1 MYRALGHEVV
11 SSALREL
18 YETSLTM
25 RRGAAEEEDEIYQ
38 AFLTNTP
45 SSQRDEFRFWYHGLH
60 GRPIPGYTPAPK
72 PAHAPEIRDALVAL
86 YNATNGSGW
95 KNNENWLS
103 EAPLDQWY
111 GVFTDCDG
119 TLTHLSLTDNQIT
132 GPISSWLGNLSNL
145 RHLELAGN
153 QITEPIPSWLGNLS
167 NLNVLGLGRN
177 QFTGPI
183 PPELGNLSRLGGFV
197 ISRQAQPPMCT

>member
-1 MYRALGHEVV
+1 M
-11 SSALREL
+11 
-18 YETSLTM
+18 
-25 RRGAAEEEDEIYQ
+25 
-38 AFLTNTP
+38 
-45 SSQRDEFRFWYHGLH
+45 
-60 GRPIPGYTPAPK
+60 
-72 PAHAPEIRDALVAL
+72 VAL

-132 GPISSWLGNLSNL
+132 GPIPSWLGNLSNL